1 MLPTERISTMTDAH
15 RPGTSHPLRVGLIGF
30 GAIGRRLAEAIAA
43 GEAGRC
49 ELSAVLVRHP
59 ERIADAAT
67 QLGCLVTGDPGDF
80 LATSFDLVVEVAG
93 HDALKAYAED
103 TLRQGKDLLLISIG
117 ALADAHFEERLHR
130 AAHDYG
136 RRVYL
141 ATGAIAGLDAISAGA
156 VGGLHAVTHSVRKP
170 PAGLLPAAEVEAAQ
184 ASGVARVLYE
194 GPAREAALRFPENV
208 NVAAA
213 VSLAG
218 LGLDKTTVRVVAD
231 PTVAR
236 NTHEIEVR
244 GEFGELKIVLQ
255 NIPTENPKTGRLT
268 AMSMIKALRNL
279 TAEVVVGL

>member
-1 MLPTERISTMTDAH
+1 MTDTQPHAKH
-15 RPGTSHPLRVGLIGF
+15 PPLRVGLIGF
-30 GAIGRRLAEAIAA
+30 GAIGRRLAEAIVA

-49 ELSAVLVRHP
+49 ELAAILVRRP
-59 ERIADAAT
+59 ERIGSDVAAR
-67 QLGCLVTGDPGDF
+67 LGCAVTGDAADF
-80 LATSFDLVVEVAG
+80 LATRLDLVVEVAG

-103 TLRQGKDLLLISIG
+103 VLRQGKDLLLISVG
-117 ALADAHFEERLHR
+117 ALADPRFEQRLYR

-156 VGGLHAVTHSVRKP
+156 VGGLESVTHSVRKP
-170 PAGLLPAAEVEAAQ
+170 PAGLLPPDEIEAAK
-184 ASGVARVLYE
+184 ASGVPRVLYE

-218 LGLDKTTVRVVAD
+218 LGLDKTVVRVVAD
-231 PTVAR
+231 PTVLR
-236 NTHEIEVR
+236 NTHEIDVK
-244 GEFGELKIVLQ
+244 GEFGELKILLQ

-268 AMSMIKALRNL
+268 AMSMVKALRNL
-279 TAEVVVGL
+279 TANVVVGL

>member
-1 MLPTERISTMTDAH
+1 MTDTASH
-15 RPGTSHPLRVGLIGF
+15 GKRHPLRVGLIGF
-30 GAIGRRLAEAIAA
+30 GAIGRRLAEAIVA
-43 GEAGRC
+43 GKAGRC
-49 ELSAVLVRHP
+49 ELGAVLVRRP
-59 ERIADAAT
+59 ERIDQETAT
-67 QLGCLVTGDPGDF
+67 QLGCMVTGDAADF
-80 LATSFDLVVEVAG
+80 LATHLDLVVEVAG

-103 TLRQGKDLLLISIG
+103 VLRQGKDLLLISVG
-117 ALADAHFEERLHR
+117 ALADPHFEARLHR
-130 AAHDYG
+130 AAHDFG
-136 RRVYL
+136 QRVYL

-170 PAGLLPAAEVEAAQ
+170 PAGLLPPDEIEAAV
-184 ASGVARVLYE
+184 ASGTPRVLYE

-236 NTHEIEVR
+236 NTHEIEAR
-244 GEFGELKIVLQ
+244 GEFGELRIVLQ

-268 AMSMIKALRNL
+268 AMSLIKALRNL